1 MIGDRDGKTW
11 KARLSLQ
18 KVERD
23 ANDFMSCLVAH
34 LHDSNAF
41 CKALSEATGGT
52 VEYGAG
58 GSSSATNHSAEGTEI
73 EK

>member
-11 KARLSLQ
+11 KACLSLQ

-58 GSSSATNHSAEGTEI
+58 GSSSATNHSAERTEI
-73 EK
+73 EM